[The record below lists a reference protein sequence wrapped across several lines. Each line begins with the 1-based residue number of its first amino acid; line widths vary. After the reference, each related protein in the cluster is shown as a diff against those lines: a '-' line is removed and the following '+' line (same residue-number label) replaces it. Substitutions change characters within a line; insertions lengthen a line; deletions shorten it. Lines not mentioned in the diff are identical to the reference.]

1 MSHRHRLVAAGL
13 IFALTGGAAAQEHGP
28 MSSPPDGDTRRPL
41 PLTAMMAAHQK
52 ANMREHLAAIERI
65 VGAVARD
72 DMPGVEKAA
81 AAIGLSESMGRMCE
95 HLGAAAPGFTPMA
108 LQFHRTADGIAVAA
122 RGGDRKAVLTAL
134 DTTLQACVGCHAAY
148 RQEIVDEATWQHLA
162 AEAGA
167 TQGTASD
174 HDH

>member
-1 MSHRHRLVAAGL
+1 MNHSNRLVAVGL
-13 IFALTGGAAAQEHGP
+13 VVALAGGAWAREHGA
-28 MSSPPDGDTRRPL
+28 MSPSPDGDTRRPL

-52 ANMREHLAAIERI
+52 ANMREHLAAVERI
-65 VGAVARD
+65 VGAIARD
-72 DMPGVEKAA
+72 DMPGVEKASSA
-81 AAIGLSESMGRMCE
+81 LGFSESMGQMCE

-122 RGGDRKAVLTAL
+122 RGGDRNAVLTAL

-148 RQEIVDEATWQHLA
+148 RQEIVDQATWDRLA

-167 TQGTASD
+167 AQGAA
-174 HDH
+174 HGH

>member
-1 MSHRHRLVAAGL
+1 MNHAHRVLAAGL
-13 IFALTGGAAAQEHGP
+13 IVAFASGAAAQDHGT
-28 MSSPPDGDTRRPL
+28 MSPGNGDTRRPL

-108 LQFHRTADGIAVAA
+108 LQFHRTADGIGAAA
-122 RGGDRKAVLTAL
+122 RSGDRQAVLTAL

-148 RQEIVDEATWQHLA
+148 RQEIVDQATWDRLA
-162 AEAGA
+162 AEAAAAQGA
-167 TQGTASD
+167 AVD
-174 HDH
+174 H